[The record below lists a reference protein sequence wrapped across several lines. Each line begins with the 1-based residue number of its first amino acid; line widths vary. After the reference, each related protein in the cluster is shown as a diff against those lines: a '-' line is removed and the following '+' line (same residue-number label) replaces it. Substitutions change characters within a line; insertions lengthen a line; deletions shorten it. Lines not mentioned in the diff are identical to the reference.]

1 MEQLLEEQKRTNELL
16 KQLINQNE
24 KVDEL
29 LTIEQIHD
37 EFNIGVNTIRKM
49 FNDSELAVQ
58 KYTVPFK
65 VKRGVLLDY
74 MNTRHDYL
82 CEA

>member
-1 MEQLLEEQKRTNELL
+1 MEQLLEEQRKTNELL
-16 KQLINQNE
+16 QQLINKDE
-24 KVDEL
+24 KEEEL

-49 FNDSELAVQ
+49 FNDPELAVQ

-65 VKRGVLLDY
+65 VKRKVLLDY

-82 CEA
+82 CEE